1 MNKNANREQRT
12 ENREIIAVLYIMAT
26 IMVYMMA
33 MMDLFLV
40 HMDYVKQ
47 LQHPLVEQPVYW
59 WNMKNDN
66 KKQET
71 RNKKQEI
78 IMTCFL
84 LVKGTV
90 FEKETKIAST
100 IMARDYKGFGNYRG
114 NAVIVLVP

>member
-47 LQHPLVEQPVYW
+47 LQHPLVE
-59 WNMKNDN
+59 
-66 KKQET
+66 
-71 RNKKQEI
+71 
-78 IMTCFL
+78 
-84 LVKGTV
+84 
-90 FEKETKIAST
+90 
-100 IMARDYKGFGNYRG
+100 
-114 NAVIVLVP
+114 